1 MPTSDR
7 HVTRSERTV
16 TAGLTAI
23 VTLVLLGLALL
34 IPLDTRN
41 ARGVEQHETAFRVW
55 QTTLE
60 HIPSDAPFFLTTATL
75 TILSLAALV
84 ASAWVLVSI
93 ARLPR

>member
-1 MPTSDR
+1 M
-7 HVTRSERTV
+7 

-41 ARGVEQHETAFRVW
+41 ARGVEQQKTAFDIWRR
-55 QTTLE
+55 TLE
-60 HIPSDAPFFLTTATL
+60 HVPADAPFFLTTATL
-75 TILSLAALV
+75 TVLSLAALV
-84 ASAWVLVSI
+84 ASAWVLVAI